1 MSKRTAD
8 EESARARRLG
18 SLRSASK
25 RSASESSSPP
35 YLPRRSVRNAP
46 QQRSIQ
52 SDLSDEEAVD
62 EEDEESIDDE
72 NEEAVDEDEEEPIDE
87 ADEEPIDEDDQEP
100 INKDDEEPIDEED
113 DQDVD
118 EEDDQDVEEEDDEA
132 VDEESDPL
140 LYRVLTGVEYTRAQ
154 DAQGRPVMQTTRFVL
169 NTREQIHRRAL
180 RVLREAGRDGIATRV
195 AMDDEREVWEIGVPR
210 PDWVT
215 EGALGGVHDPQWWH
229 GLDAAEIRAGPHADD
244 ADVNRART
252 VLKGVET
259 RRKNT
264 LKKSAGEKSKKQ
276 QDTDSKLEEGLRRQ
290 QLGLKM
296 NDSDDSETD
305 RSLFI
310 AEGSDSSSSS
320 SSSDSDS
327 DEEPLIRRLPRW
339 RAEQQARSAA
349 TTDALRES
357 SESLHSHGDHRDGSE
372 SDSSQSEPF
381 VLEWRRW
388 NASPQ
393 KSKDDTTSSEGEDD
407 GPRIPV
413 FSKWK
418 AAQQK
423 RKADALQS
431 ENEDDEPRIP
441 VFSKW
446 KAAQQKRRADA
457 LQPDS
462 EDEGPRI
469 PVFSKWKSARNSSM
483 TDSLANAPTRR
494 RSDAPSSSDEEDVLS
509 PRRQMNSNKRRRMI
523 IDSSDDD

>member
-8 EESARARRLG
+8 EESARSRRLG

-25 RSASESSSPP
+25 RNASESSSPP
-35 YLPRRSVRNAP
+35 YLPRRSVRSAP

-62 EEDEESIDDE
+62 EEDEEAI
-72 NEEAVDEDEEEPIDE
+72 EEEY
-87 ADEEPIDEDDQEP
+87 
-100 INKDDEEPIDEED
+100 
-113 DQDVD
+113 DQDI
-118 EEDDQDVEEEDDEA
+118 EEEDDEA

-154 DAQGRPVMQTTRFVL
+154 YAQGRPVMQTTRFVL
-169 NTREQIHRRAL
+169 NTREHIHGRAL

-252 VLKGVET
+252 VLKGMET

-276 QDTDSKLEEGLRRQ
+276 QDTDLKLEEGLGRQ

-327 DEEPLIRRLPRW
+327 DDEPLIRRLPRW

-357 SESLHSHGDHRDGSE
+357 SESLHSHGDHRDRSRLHE

-381 VLEWRRW
+381 ILEWRRW
-388 NASPQ
+388 NASQ
-393 KSKDDTTSSEGEDD
+393 QESKDDTTSSEGEDE

-431 ENEDDEPRIP
+431 
-441 VFSKW
+441 
-446 KAAQQKRRADA
+446 
-457 LQPDS
+457 DS

-469 PVFSKWKSARNSSM
+469 PVFSKWKAARNSSV
-483 TDSLANAPTRR
+483 TDSLPNAPTRK
-494 RSDAPSSSDEEDVLS
+494 RSDAPSSSEEEDVLP
-509 PRRQMNSNKRRRMI
+509 PRRQTNSNKRRRMI